1 MVYSRKIKINGEKLF
16 VSYEYEPGEPE
27 TGYNGSMDILF
38 AMSDKKEDVI
48 ETGKYTDETI
58 ETAIK
63 KDIEGD
69 WE

>member
-1 MVYSRKIKINGEKLF
+1 M
-16 VSYEYEPGEPE
+16 SYEYEAPEPE

-48 ETGKYTDETI
+48 ETGKYAEDEI
-58 ETAIK
+58 ITAIE
-63 KDIEGD
+63 KDLAGG